1 MQPGRGKER
10 SREASRRRRLW
21 RFEMGRRNSCF
32 LQGGRL
38 QEAGKQLRPELQS
51 CCDRPPSRPCGRVGW
66 GEAGACGC
74 SSRAGHLIGWAGSPT
89 RLGAPTPD
97 SRGLSLARQEP
108 RLPAPSPRPLFF
120 QTFFRPLSCIQQF
133 SKIQP
138 KRGGLSG
145 CAYSE
150 PCRGGPGA
158 GRGRL
163 GAPAPPHWDSG
174 GSWRSP
180 GQEPTS
186 EGPLSAAPAPGGPGR
201 AAGFWAWGPRCLK
214 ASSVFAWAPKP
225 RQ

>member
-1 MQPGRGKER
+1 MTGLPPGRVAVWGGER
-10 SREASRRRRLW
+10 RGLW
-21 RFEMGRRNSCF
+21 LL
-32 LQGGRL
+32 LQGG
-38 QEAGKQLRPELQS
+38 AS
-51 CCDRPPSRPCGRVGW
+51 DRMGRVTDQV
-66 GEAGACGC
+66 
-74 SSRAGHLIGWAGSPT
+74 RHPNT
-89 RLGAPTPD
+89 RL

-120 QTFFRPLSCIQQF
+120 QTFFRPLSCIQRF

-163 GAPAPPHWDSG
+163 GAPALPHWDSG
-174 GSWRSP
+174 GSWRSL